1 MTWQLNKNNNNKFWI
16 LEDSEQ
22 QCYFLF
28 VCLFVFPQRLLMKV
42 EVGQERD
49 FILQGKKK
57 MEAPTTFSSMDLDM
71 ATLTLRNSN
80 VQRNHARKYILR
92 THMGIYDTN

>member
-1 MTWQLNKNNNNKFWI
+1 
-16 LEDSEQ
+16 
-22 QCYFLF
+22 
-28 VCLFVFPQRLLMKV
+28 
-42 EVGQERD
+42 
-49 FILQGKKK
+49 

-92 THMGIYDTN
+92 THMGTSEWAGAAAAALGTELLRPSYPKLGEEAPKLKKKKEHTWEFMTPTDALHCQVGQTESAEP

>member
-1 MTWQLNKNNNNKFWI
+1 
-16 LEDSEQ
+16 
-22 QCYFLF
+22 LF
-28 VCLFVFPQRLLMKV
+28 VCFSPKTVNEGGSGIGKRFYFVGK
-42 EVGQERD
+42 
-49 FILQGKKK
+49 KKK

>member
-1 MTWQLNKNNNNKFWI
+1 
-16 LEDSEQ
+16 
-22 QCYFLF
+22 
-28 VCLFVFPQRLLMKV
+28 
-42 EVGQERD
+42 
-49 FILQGKKK
+49 

-92 THMGIYDTN
+92 THTGIYDAY

>member
-1 MTWQLNKNNNNKFWI
+1 ML
-16 LEDSEQ
+16 
-22 QCYFLF
+22 FL
-28 VCLFVFPQRLLMKV
+28 VCLFVCFSPKTVNEGGSGIGKRFYF
-42 EVGQERD
+42 VGE
-49 FILQGKKK
+49 KKK